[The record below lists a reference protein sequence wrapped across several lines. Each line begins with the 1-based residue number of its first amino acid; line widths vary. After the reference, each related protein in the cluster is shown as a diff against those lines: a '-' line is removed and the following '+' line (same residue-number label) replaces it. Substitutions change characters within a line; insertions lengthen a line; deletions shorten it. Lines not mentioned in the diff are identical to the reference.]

1 MMELPRYCAYWFVR
15 RRLGVPTDNQL
26 PADDPVDP
34 GTDRS
39 VLAATL
45 AESVNRAQMRVWP
58 HVILVD
64 PVRLGSEA
72 AQWKTMFAVRDALL
86 RSAYAPGAA
95 EINVPAAFADYIVTR
110 WIHRYV
116 WKVEIGVRPLDK
128 PLPNNYGGQEKRLLA
143 EALNATV
150 RQCGLAVNEEAT
162 LNDSGRWKAVAAV
175 RQTYLTH
182 ITKARE

>member
-1 MMELPRYCAYWFVR
+1 MAP
-15 RRLGVPTDNQL
+15 
-26 PADDPVDP
+26 
-34 GTDRS
+34 S

-64 PVRLGSEA
+64 PVRLGAEA
-72 AQWKTMFAVRDALL
+72 AQWKTVFAVRDALL
-86 RSAYAPGAA
+86 RSAYAPGGA

-110 WIHRYV
+110 WIHRYI

-143 EALNATV
+143 VALNATV
-150 RQCGLAVNEEAT
+150 HQCGLAVNDDAT
-162 LNDSGRWKAVAAV
+162 LNESGGWKAVAAV

-182 ITKARE
+182 IKKGLE

>member
-1 MMELPRYCAYWFVR
+1 MELPQYCAYWFVR

-26 PADDPVDP
+26 PADTPIDP
-34 GTDRS
+34 GVDRS

-58 HVILVD
+58 YVILVD
-64 PVRLGSEA
+64 LVRLGSEA
-72 AQWKTMFAVRDALL
+72 AQWKTVFAVRDALL
-86 RSAYAPGAA
+86 RSAYAPGAE

-116 WKVEIGVRPLDK
+116 WKVDIGVRPLDK

-162 LNDSGRWKAVAAV
+162 LNQSGAWKAVGAV
-175 RQTYLTH
+175 RKTYLTH
-182 ITKARE
+182 IRKGPE